1 MKAKVV
7 SNLFDNAL
15 KSMGVEDKYDF
26 AFETPKNPEHGDL
39 STNIAMRLAKAL
51 KKKPIE
57 IAQQFIDLIKGQSE
71 LIEDMSI
78 AGPGFINIKLSHKVY
93 ANAIEELYKK
103 GESICRLDFGNNT
116 KVNVEYVSVN
126 PTGLLHLGHGRNACL
141 GDTIANLYQ
150 WTGHQVTREYY
161 FNNAGNQMNNLA
173 KSIYARYMQ
182 RIEGEAFPFPEDGY
196 HGEYIKE
203 IAEEVHQQHGNAL
216 TENTPDNLAIM
227 RKAGEL
233 WSFNKIKATLARMS
247 IQQDVFYN
255 EDSLY
260 NEGKIKALLE
270 LFAEKNLSYEK
281 EGATWL
287 KFSEMGL
294 SDDRVI
300 VKSTGEPTYRLPDIA
315 YHKEKFERGFD
326 LCIDIFG
333 ADHIATIPDV
343 MAAVK
348 YLGYNSD
355 NVCPI
360 IHQFVTLM
368 ENGEQVKM
376 SKRTGKSYTLDDLL
390 DEVGAD
396 VVRFFLLMRSFNTHL
411 EFDLDLARE
420 QSDKNPVFYLQYAN
434 ARISS
439 VIDNALQAGATINGA
454 NINFDLLTHPSEVS
468 LINEAMNVDRIIKSA
483 TQKCEPQI
491 LADYLRALAGD
502 FHSFYHDC
510 RIIGVDADLQA
521 ARLALAITIKNIIK
535 NGLSIL
541 GISAPDRM

>member
-7 SNLFDNAL
+7 SELFEKAL
-15 KSMGVEDKYDF
+15 VQMGINDKYDF
-26 AFETPKNPEHGDL
+26 VFETPKNPEHGDL
-39 STNIAMRLAKAL
+39 STNIAMRLAKPM
-51 KKKPIE
+51 KKKPVD
-57 IAQQFIDLIKGQSE
+57 IAQEIIDQIKGKSE
-71 LIEDMSI
+71 LIEDLTI
-78 AGPGFINIKLSHKVY
+78 AGPGFINIKLSPKVY
-93 ANAIEELYKK
+93 ANAIKELYKK
-103 GESICRLDFGNNT
+103 GENICRQDFGNKL

-141 GDTIANLYQ
+141 GDTIANLYE
-150 WTGHQVTREYY
+150 WTGHDVTREYY

-173 KSIYARYMQ
+173 QSVYARYMQ
-182 RIEGEAFPFPEDGY
+182 KIEGENFPFPENGY

-203 IAEEVHQQHGNAL
+203 IAEEVYQEHGEAL
-216 TENTPDNLAIM
+216 KENTPENINLM
-227 RKAGEL
+227 RKAGEE
-233 WSFNKIKATLARMS
+233 WSFKRIKATLARMS
-247 IQQDVFYN
+247 INQDVFYN

-260 NEGKIKALLE
+260 KEGKIKNLLS
-270 LFAEKNLSYEK
+270 LFEEKGLSYK
-281 EGATWL
+281 KDDATWL
-287 KFSEMGL
+287 RFSEMGL

-315 YHKEKFERGFD
+315 YHREKFERGFE
-326 LCIDIFG
+326 LLIDVFG

-348 YLGYNSD
+348 YLGYD
-355 NVCPI
+355 TERVRPI

-390 DEVGAD
+390 DEVGSD

-420 QSDKNPVFYLQYAN
+420 QSEKNPVFYLQYAN

-439 VIDNALQAGATINGA
+439 VIENAVEAGAKLDDENA
-454 NINFDLLTHPSEVS
+454 KFELLTHPSEIN

-483 TQKCEPQI
+483 TQKCEPQV
-491 LADYLRALAGD
+491 LADYLRALASE
-502 FHSFYHDC
+502 FHKFYHDC
-510 RIIGVDADLQA
+510 RIIGVDAELQT
-521 ARLALAITIKNIIK
+521 ARLALVRTIKHIIK
-535 NGLSIL
+535 NSLTILGLS
-541 GISAPDRM
+541 SPERM